1 MRVKIGL
8 VALLIFFFWGHSQA
22 EMYDLTAFLALVK
35 QNSEDLKLAAKELEM
50 AAAQKREAWATALPK
65 ISAEGNYRR
74 NLLETYLY
82 VDFPTGQGGTIKQK
96 FKITKNNEFSFTA
109 GLLQP
114 LFSFKIGTALK
125 AAKQYERMSQFI
137 FQASDQQILTFAKKG
152 FYQAL
157 LLKKVWQLKEEAAK
171 NAEENYQ
178 RVQNRFK
185 AGLASEFQ
193 LYQAEVRW
201 KNSIPEVQQAK
212 RNYELLMYNLKT
224 LAGIELEQ
232 PVEFSGNLEGIP
244 PMPRPEALEDILE
257 RRPDFKAQIWE
268 QKLRQTAVAA
278 AKGEF
283 LPTIDGT
290 FAYAFSAQSDLWKLE
305 NKNNNFLLGLKVS
318 IPIFLGG
325 YNIAQVQKAKIELDK
340 SRLRLQKARKQIA
353 TELKS
358 VYLRLDQAQQN
369 IEAAKSAL
377 QAAEKGFQIAEVSA
391 NNGLITQLELKD
403 ARLQFDSARI
413 NWYLAVYT
421 YLDAYF
427 DWQKAVGRVDEVV
440 Q

>member
-1 MRVKIGL
+1 MKPIKWTLLLTFLLL
-8 VALLIFFFWGHSQA
+8 VGSVQA
-22 EMYDLTAFLALVK
+22 ENYDLAAFIELVK
-35 QNSEDLKLAAKELEM
+35 KNSDDLKLAAKELEM

-82 VDFPTGQGGTIKQK
+82 VDFPTADGSLVRQK
-96 FKITKNNEFSFTA
+96 FKITKNNEYTFTA
-109 GLLQP
+109 ALLQP
-114 LFSFKIGTALK
+114 IFSFKVGTALR

-137 FQASDQQILTFAKKG
+137 FQSSDQEIITFAKKG

-157 LLKKVWQLKEEAAK
+157 LLKRVWQLKEETVK
-171 NAEENYQ
+171 NARENYNMVKKQ
-178 RVQNRFK
+178 YQ

-201 KNSIPEVQQAK
+201 KNSIPEAQQARK
-212 RNYELLMYNLKT
+212 NYELLLYNLKT
-224 LAGIELEQ
+224 LAGLDLEAQ
-232 PVEFSGNLEGIP
+232 VDFVGNLEKVP
-244 PMPRPEALEDILE
+244 PMPEPLSFDRIIEN
-257 RRPDFKAQIWE
+257 RPDYKAQLWE
-268 QKLRQTAVAA
+268 QKLRRTAVAA

-283 LPTIDGT
+283 LPTVDGT

-305 NKNNNFLLGLKVS
+305 NKNNNFILGLKLS

-358 VYLRLDQAQQN
+358 IYLRLDEAQKS
-369 IEAAKSAL
+369 IKAAESAL
-377 QAAEKGFQIAEVSA
+377 QTAEKGFQIAQTSA
-391 NNGLITQLELKD
+391 QNGLITQLELKD
-403 ARLQFDSARI
+403 ARLQYDGARL
-413 NWYLAVYT
+413 NWYLAVYN

-427 DWQKAVGRVDEVV
+427 DWQKAVGKVDELVE
-440 Q
+440 